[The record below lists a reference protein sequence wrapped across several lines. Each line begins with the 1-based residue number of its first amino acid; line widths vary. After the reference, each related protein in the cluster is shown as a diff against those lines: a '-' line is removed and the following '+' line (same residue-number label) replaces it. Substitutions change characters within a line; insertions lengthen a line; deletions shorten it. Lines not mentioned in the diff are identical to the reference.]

1 MGRRLALLATVA
13 VLACGAFA
21 ALNASATT
29 GPSPY
34 TVVKV
39 QLTDQKVA
47 LSKLLASHV
56 TFVDFIVRNQ
66 GKATHNFTIGGFTTH
81 ALKTGQTQHL
91 YVGFPVS
98 GKYKYACTL
107 HATAAMKGTFRIS
120 EPEQPD

>member
-1 MGRRLALLATVA
+1 MGRRLALLATIA
-13 VLACGAFA
+13 ALASGAFA

-39 QLTDQKVA
+39 QVTDQKLV
-47 LSKLLASHV
+47 LSKLLATHV
-56 TFVDFIVRNQ
+56 TFVDFIVHNG
-66 GKATHNFTIGGFTTH
+66 GKATHNFTIGGFTTR

-98 GKYKYACTL
+98 GKYKFASTL
-107 HATAAMKGTFRIS
+107 HATPAMKGTFRIS